1 MPTMPMPPLPI
12 SISTMLPKR
21 QALTRLAALA
31 VLAVLTVLT
40 VLATAA
46 GVTGCSEK
54 PSFNAVDITGA
65 DYAQGFALQDH
76 NGKLR
81 QLSDFQ
87 GKVVLLFFG
96 YTPRMPRCL
105 PHHHGTTMAD
115 LAAIKKTLGKDGERL
130 QVLFIS
136 VDPARD
142 TPTLLKAYMENF
154 DPRFLALIAPPDQL
168 PALAKNYKIYYKK
181 VEGTTPTSYSMDH
194 SAGTYIY
201 DTQGRLRLFSRYGAP
216 KEGLER
222 DLRGLLDG
230 G

>member
-31 VLAVLTVLT
+31 VLAVLAVLT

-87 GKVVLLFFG
+87 DKVVLLFFG
-96 YTPRMPRCL
+96 YTQCPDACP
-105 PHHHGTTMAD
+105 TTMAD
-115 LAAIKKTLGKDGERL
+115 LADIKKTLGKDGERL

-201 DTQGRLRLFSRYGAP
+201 DTQGRLRLFSHYGAP

-222 DLRGLLDG
+222 DLRVLLDG

>member
-12 SISTMLPKR
+12 SITAMPPKR

-31 VLAVLTVLT
+31 VLTTLAVLTVL
-40 VLATAA
+40 VTAA

-96 YTPRMPRCL
+96 YTQCPDACP
-105 PHHHGTTMAD
+105 TTMAD
-115 LAAIKKTLGKDGERL
+115 LADIKKTLGKDGERL

-222 DLRGLLDG
+222 DLRVLLDG

>member
-31 VLAVLTVLT
+31 VLTTLAVLT

-96 YTPRMPRCL
+96 YTQCPDACP
-105 PHHHGTTMAD
+105 TTMAD
-115 LAAIKKTLGKDGERL
+115 LADIKKTLGKDGERL

-181 VEGTTPTSYSMDH
+181 VDGTTPTSYSMDH

-201 DTQGRLRLFSRYGAP
+201 DPQGRLRLFSRYGAP

-222 DLRGLLDG
+222 DLRVLLDG

>member
-1 MPTMPMPPLPI
+1 M
-12 SISTMLPKR
+12 
-21 QALTRLAALA
+21 
-31 VLAVLTVLT
+31 
-40 VLATAA
+40 
-46 GVTGCSEK
+46 
-54 PSFNAVDITGA
+54 
-65 DYAQGFALQDH
+65 
-76 NGKLR
+76 
-81 QLSDFQ
+81 
-87 GKVVLLFFG
+87 LLFFG
-96 YTPRMPRCL
+96 YTQCPDACP
-105 PHHHGTTMAD
+105 TTMAD

-201 DTQGRLRLFSRYGAP
+201 DPQGRLRLFSRYGAP

-222 DLRGLLDG
+222 DLRVLLDG

>member
-31 VLAVLTVLT
+31 VLTTLAVLT

-96 YTPRMPRCL
+96 YTQCPDACP
-105 PHHHGTTMAD
+105 TTMAD
-115 LAAIKKTLGKDGERL
+115 LADIKKTLGKDGERL

-181 VEGTTPTSYSMDH
+181 VDGTTPTSYSMDH

-222 DLRGLLDG
+222 DLRVLLNGGLVP
-230 G
+230 

>member
-12 SISTMLPKR
+12 SMSTMLPKR

-31 VLAVLTVLT
+31 VLAVLAVLT

-96 YTPRMPRCL
+96 YTQCPDACP
-105 PHHHGTTMAD
+105 TTMAD
-115 LAAIKKTLGKDGERL
+115 LADIKKTLGKDGERL

-222 DLRGLLDG
+222 DLRVLLNGGLVP
-230 G
+230 

>member
-1 MPTMPMPPLPI
+1 MPTMPLPMPI
-12 SISTMLPKR
+12 SITITITTTLPKR
-21 QALTRLAALA
+21 QTRTRLAALA
-31 VLAVLTVLT
+31 VLAALTILT

-54 PSFNAVDITGA
+54 KPSFNAFDITGA

-76 NGKLR
+76 NGTLR

-96 YTPRMPRCL
+96 YTQCPDACP
-105 PHHHGTTMAD
+105 TTMAD
-115 LAAIKKTLGKDGERL
+115 LADIKKTLGKDGERL

-136 VDPARD
+136 VDPERD

-154 DPRFLALIAPPDQL
+154 DPTFLALIAAPDKL
-168 PALAKNYKIYYKK
+168 PALAKDYKIYYKK
-181 VEGTTPTSYSMDH
+181 VEGSSPTSYTMDH
-194 SAGTYIY
+194 SAGIYIY
-201 DTQGRLRLFSRYGAP
+201 DPKGHLRLFSRYRAP

-222 DLRGLLDG
+222 DLRVLLK
-230 G
+230 

>member
-1 MPTMPMPPLPI
+1 MPMPI
-12 SISTMLPKR
+12 TTTLPKR
-21 QALTRLAALA
+21 QTLMRLAALA
-31 VLAVLTVLT
+31 ALTILT

-54 PSFNAVDITGA
+54 KTGFNAVDITGA

-81 QLSDFQ
+81 HLSDFQ

-96 YTPRMPRCL
+96 YTQCPDACP
-105 PHHHGTTMAD
+105 TTMAD
-115 LAAIKKTLGKDGERL
+115 LADIKKSLSKDGERL

-136 VDPARD
+136 VDPERD

-154 DPRFLALIAPPDQL
+154 DPSFLALIAPPDQL

-181 VEGTTPTSYSMDH
+181 VDGNTPTSYSMDH

-201 DTQGRLRLFSRYGAP
+201 DPKGRLRLFSRYGAP
-216 KEGLER
+216 KEGLGQ
-222 DLRGLLDG
+222 DLRVLLDG